1 MSGTKKGAKKR
12 RFPPAFCLICGY
24 SWEPRSENPKQ
35 CPKCQSRQWNKPSE
49 EPVEAPAEQPGDI
62 LLATDDA
69 LYEVEPAETEDA
81 LGISGIAVEPPPEI
95 EKPEEPIVEDAEEIV
110 EPVPPVEEVHIIEI
124 EDVPPEQVDEVKV
137 EPVASPEPL
146 PPIPRLDP
154 RSEMERIEGQERR
167 GRLIAAMRRMRE
179 RPRDAERKRT
189 MISQDNPPLYELAA
203 TILPKLPIISLL
215 LVLAFSA
222 VTSMAA
228 GNMWFVLDWYQA
240 TWVLPQ
246 LVGIFTYAGGPSE
259 WFAANWPLVMIAV
272 MLLVSVLIFVWALPW
287 RVAFKDYV
295 IVRGNTKARDGRV
308 MWSTM
313 NTWTRLWDRVYGTEP
328 RTQVD
333 IWLKTKLI
341 WNPLLP
347 SRGLLHLTLD
357 AEAEHPEYDGP
368 FVVTAEERRYRRYV
382 GYNHMVTTDDAQQTL
397 PIPLEEITS
406 NFQSRGRLLVDDT
419 QKFSLANPT
428 VRLEKLR
435 GGTHIVPSDLREAA
449 DVARAK
455 RGE

>member
-12 RFPPAFCLICGY
+12 RFPPAFCLKCGH
-24 SWEPRSENPKQ
+24 SWEPRSENPRQ
-35 CPKCQSRQWNKPSE
+35 CPKCQSRRWNKPSE
-49 EPVEAPAEQPGDI
+49 EPVEQ
-62 LLATDDA
+62 
-69 LYEVEPAETEDA
+69 
-81 LGISGIAVEPPPEI
+81 PPEI
-95 EKPEEPIVEDAEEIV
+95 EEPEEP
-110 EPVPPVEEVHIIEI
+110 HIIEI
-124 EDVPPEQVDEVKV
+124 EDAPPEQVEEAS

-146 PPIPRLDP
+146 PPVPRLDP

-203 TILPKLPIISLL
+203 NVLPKLPIISLL

-228 GNMWFVLDWYQA
+228 GNMWFVMDWYNA
-240 TWVLPQ
+240 TWILPQ
-246 LVGIFTYAGGPSE
+246 IVGIFTYAGGPGE
-259 WFAANWPLVMIAV
+259 WFAEYWPVVVLAA
-272 MLLVSVLIFVWALPW
+272 MLLISLAIFAWGVPW

-313 NTWTRLWDRVYGTEP
+313 NIWTRLWDRFYGTEP
-328 RTQVD
+328 RKTVD
-333 IWLKTKLI
+333 IWLKTKFW
-341 WNPLLP
+341 WNPLMP
-347 SRGLLHLTLD
+347 SKGLLHLTLD
-357 AEAEHPEYDGP
+357 AEADRPEYDGP
-368 FVVTAEERRYRRYV
+368 FTVTARERQYRRYV

-435 GGTHIVPSDLREAA
+435 GGTHIVPNDLKEAA
-449 DVARAK
+449 DIARTK

>member
-12 RFPPAFCLICGY
+12 RFPPAFCLKCGH
-24 SWEPRSENPKQ
+24 SWEPRIEKPAR
-35 CPKCQSRQWNKPSE
+35 CPKCGSLGWNKQPE
-49 EPVEAPAEQPGDI
+49 EPVEAPAEQPSDI
-62 LLATDDA
+62 LFVTDDA
-69 LYEVEPAETEDA
+69 IYDAEPSETEDA
-81 LGISGIAVEPPPEI
+81 LEITSIAVEPPPEI
-95 EKPEEPIVEDAEEIV
+95 EESEEPAAEDAEEIV
-110 EPVPPVEEVHIIEI
+110 EPVPPVEEAEETIE
-124 EDVPPEQVDEVKV
+124 PAP
-137 EPVASPEPL
+137 PEPL
-146 PPIPRLDP
+146 PPVPRLDP

-203 TILPKLPIISLL
+203 TVLPKMPIISLL

-228 GNMWFVLDWYQA
+228 GDYWFVLRWYEA
-240 TWVLPQ
+240 TWILPQ
-246 LVGIFTYAGGPSE
+246 IVAIFTYPAGPSE
-259 WFAANWPLVMIAV
+259 WFALYYPVVILAV
-272 MLLVSVLIFVWALPW
+272 GLFVSVLIFGWALPW

-313 NTWTRLWDRVYGTEP
+313 NIWTRLWDRVYGTEP
-328 RTQVD
+328 RKTVD
-333 IWLKTKLI
+333 IWLKTKFW

-357 AEAEHPEYDGP
+357 AEADRPEYDGP
-368 FVVTAEERRYRRYV
+368 FTVTARERQYRRYV
-382 GYNHMVTTDDAQQTL
+382 GYDHMVTTDDAQQTL
-397 PIPLEEITS
+397 PIPLDDITA

-435 GGTHIVPSDLREAA
+435 GGTHIVPQDLREAA
-449 DVARAK
+449 DVARSK

>member
-1 MSGTKKGAKKR
+1 MSGTKKGAKKSR
-12 RFPPAFCLICGY
+12 SPPAFCVKCGHN
-24 SWEPRSENPKQ
+24 WEPRSENPPKK

-49 EPVEAPAEQPGDI
+49 EPVAP
-62 LLATDDA
+62 
-69 LYEVEPAETEDA
+69 
-81 LGISGIAVEPPPEI
+81 
-95 EKPEEPIVEDAEEIV
+95 
-110 EPVPPVEEVHIIEI
+110 
-124 EDVPPEQVDEVKV
+124 
-137 EPVASPEPL
+137 PEPL
-146 PPIPRLDP
+146 PPVPRLDP
-154 RSEMERIEGQERR
+154 RSEMERIEGQEQR

-179 RPRDAERKRT
+179 RPRDAKRKRT
-189 MISQDNPPLYELAA
+189 MISKDNPPLYELAA

-228 GNMWFVLDWYQA
+228 GNMWFVMDWYRA
-240 TWVLPQ
+240 TWILPQ
-246 LVGIFTYAGGPSE
+246 IVGMFTYAGGPGE
-259 WFAANWPLVMIAV
+259 WFADYWPVVVLAA

-295 IVRGNTKARDGRV
+295 ILRGNTRARDGRV

-313 NTWTRLWDRVYGTEP
+313 NIWTRLWDRFYGTEP
-328 RTQVD
+328 RKTVD
-333 IWLKTKLI
+333 IWLKTKFW
-341 WNPLLP
+341 WNPLMP
-347 SRGLLHLTLD
+347 SKGLLHLTLD
-357 AEAEHPEYDGP
+357 AEADRPEYDGP
-368 FVVTAEERRYRRYV
+368 FTVTARERQYRRYV

-397 PIPLEEITS
+397 PIPLEEITA

-435 GGTHIVPSDLREAA
+435 GGTHIVPQDLREAA
-449 DVARAK
+449 DIARKK

>member
-1 MSGTKKGAKKR
+1 MSGTKKGAKKSR
-12 RFPPAFCLICGY
+12 SPPAFCLICGY
-24 SWEPRSENPKQ
+24 SWEPRSENPRQ
-35 CPKCQSRQWNKPSE
+35 CPKCQSRRWNKPSE
-49 EPVEAPAEQPGDI
+49 EPVEAPAEPS
-62 LLATDDA
+62 
-69 LYEVEPAETEDA
+69 ETEDA
-81 LGISGIAVEPPPEI
+81 LEISGIAVEQPPEI
-95 EKPEEPIVEDAEEIV
+95 EEPIVEDAEEIV

-124 EDVPPEQVDEVKV
+124 EDAPPEQVEEAS

-146 PPIPRLDP
+146 PPVPRLDP
-154 RSEMERIEGQERR
+154 RSEMERIEGQEQR

-179 RPRDAERKRT
+179 RPRDAKRKRT
-189 MISQDNPPLYELAA
+189 MISKDNPPLYELAA
-203 TILPKLPIISLL
+203 NVLPKLPIISLL

-222 VTSMAA
+222 ISSMAA
-228 GNMWFVLDWYQA
+228 GNMWFILDWYNA
-240 TWVLPQ
+240 TWILPQ
-246 LVGIFTYAGGPSE
+246 IVGIFTYAGGPGE
-259 WFAANWPLVMIAV
+259 WFADYWPVVVLAA

-313 NTWTRLWDRVYGTEP
+313 NIWTRLWDRIYGTEP
-328 RTQVD
+328 RKNVD
-333 IWLKTKLI
+333 IWLKTKFW
-341 WNPLLP
+341 WNPLMP
-347 SRGLLHLTLD
+347 SKGLLHLTLD
-357 AEAEHPEYDGP
+357 AEADRPEYDGL
-368 FVVTAEERRYRRYV
+368 FTVTARERQYRRYV

-397 PIPLEEITS
+397 PIPLDDITA

-435 GGTHIVPSDLREAA
+435 GGTHIVPQDLREAA
-449 DVARAK
+449 DVARSK

>member
-1 MSGTKKGAKKR
+1 MSGTKKGAKKSR
-12 RFPPAFCLICGY
+12 SPPAFCVKCGHN
-24 SWEPRSENPKQ
+24 WEPRSENPRR
-35 CPKCQSRQWNKPSE
+35 CPKCHSRRWNKPSE
-49 EPVEAPAEQPGDI
+49 EPVEAPAEPS
-62 LLATDDA
+62 
-69 LYEVEPAETEDA
+69 ETEDA
-81 LGISGIAVEPPPEI
+81 LEISGIAVEQPPEI
-95 EKPEEPIVEDAEEIV
+95 EEPEEPIVEDAEEIV

-124 EDVPPEQVDEVKV
+124 EGDRPEQVEEAS
-137 EPVASPEPL
+137 EPVAPPEPL
-146 PPIPRLDP
+146 PPVPRLDP

-179 RPRDAERKRT
+179 RPRDAKRKRT
-189 MISQDNPPLYELAA
+189 MISKDNPPLYELAV

-228 GNMWFVLDWYQA
+228 GNMWFVMDWYNA
-240 TWVLPQ
+240 TWILPQ
-246 LVGIFTYAGGPSE
+246 IVGIFTYAGGPGE
-259 WFAANWPLVMIAV
+259 WFADYWPVVVLAA

-287 RVAFKDYV
+287 RVAFKDYM
-295 IVRGNTKARDGRV
+295 IIRGNTKARDGRV

-313 NTWTRLWDRVYGTEP
+313 NIWTRLWDRIYGTEP
-328 RTQVD
+328 RKTVD
-333 IWLKTKLI
+333 IWLKTKFW
-341 WNPLLP
+341 WNPLMP
-347 SRGLLHLTLD
+347 SKGLLHLTLD
-357 AEAEHPEYDGP
+357 AEADRPEYDGP
-368 FVVTAEERRYRRYV
+368 FVLTARERQYRRYV

-397 PIPLEEITS
+397 PIPLEEITA

-435 GGTHIVPSDLREAA
+435 GGTHIVPQDLREAA
-449 DVARAK
+449 DVARSK

>member
-1 MSGTKKGAKKR
+1 
-12 RFPPAFCLICGY
+12 
-24 SWEPRSENPKQ
+24 
-35 CPKCQSRQWNKPSE
+35 
-49 EPVEAPAEQPGDI
+49 
-62 LLATDDA
+62 
-69 LYEVEPAETEDA
+69 
-81 LGISGIAVEPPPEI
+81 
-95 EKPEEPIVEDAEEIV
+95 
-110 EPVPPVEEVHIIEI
+110 
-124 EDVPPEQVDEVKV
+124 
-137 EPVASPEPL
+137 
-146 PPIPRLDP
+146 
-154 RSEMERIEGQERR
+154 MERIEGQERR

-228 GNMWFVLDWYQA
+228 GNMWFVMDWYNA
-240 TWVLPQ
+240 TWILPQ
-246 LVGIFTYAGGPSE
+246 IVGIFTYAGGPGE
-259 WFAANWPLVMIAV
+259 WFADYWPVVVLAA
-272 MLLVSVLIFVWALPW
+272 MLLISLAIFAWALPW

-313 NTWTRLWDRVYGTEP
+313 NIWTRLWDRIYGTAP
-328 RTQVD
+328 RTKVD
-333 IWLKTKLI
+333 IWLKTKSL

-357 AEAEHPEYDGP
+357 AEADRPEYDGP
-368 FVVTAEERRYRRYV
+368 FVVTARERQYRRYV
-382 GYNHMVTTDDAQQTL
+382 GYDHMVTTDDAQQTL

-435 GGTHIVPSDLREAA
+435 GGTHIVPQDLREAA
-449 DVARAK
+449 DVARSK

>member
-12 RFPPAFCLICGY
+12 RFPPAFCLICGHN
-24 SWEPRSENPKQ
+24 WEPRSENPKQ

-49 EPVEAPAEQPGDI
+49 EPVEAPAEQPSDI
-62 LLATDDA
+62 LLVTDDA
-69 LYEVEPAETEDA
+69 IYDAEPSETEDA
-81 LGISGIAVEPPPEI
+81 LEISGIAVEQPPEI
-95 EKPEEPIVEDAEEIV
+95 EEPEEPAAEDAEEIV
-110 EPVPPVEEVHIIEI
+110 EPVPPVEEVE
-124 EDVPPEQVDEVKV
+124 EAS

-146 PPIPRLDP
+146 PPVPRLDP

-222 VTSMAA
+222 ITSMAA
-228 GNMWFVLDWYQA
+228 GNMWFVMDWYNA
-240 TWVLPQ
+240 TWILPQ
-246 LVGIFTYAGGPSE
+246 IVGIFTYAGGPGE
-259 WFAANWPLVMIAV
+259 WFADYWPLVMIAV

-287 RVAFKDYV
+287 RVAFKDYM
-295 IVRGNTKARDGRV
+295 IIRGNTKARDGRV
-308 MWSTM
+308 MWSSL
-313 NTWTRLWDRVYGTEP
+313 NTWTRLWDRFYGTEP
-328 RTQVD
+328 RKNVD
-333 IWLKTKLI
+333 IWLKTGFW
-341 WNPLLP
+341 WNPLMP
-347 SRGLLHLTLD
+347 SKGLLHLTLD
-357 AEAEHPEYDGP
+357 TEADRPEYDGP
-368 FVVTAEERRYRRYV
+368 FTVTARERQYRRYV

-435 GGTHIVPSDLREAA
+435 GGTHIVPQDLREAA
-449 DVARAK
+449 DVARSK

>member
-12 RFPPAFCLICGY
+12 RFPPAFCLKCGH

-49 EPVEAPAEQPGDI
+49 EPVEAPAEPS
-62 LLATDDA
+62 
-69 LYEVEPAETEDA
+69 ETEDA
-81 LGISGIAVEPPPEI
+81 LEISGIAVEQPPEI
-95 EKPEEPIVEDAEEIV
+95 EEPEEPIVEDAEEIV

-124 EDVPPEQVDEVKV
+124 EDAPPEQVEEAS
-137 EPVASPEPL
+137 EPVAPPEPL
-146 PPIPRLDP
+146 PPVPRLDP

-189 MISQDNPPLYELAA
+189 MISKDNPPLYELAA

-228 GNMWFVLDWYQA
+228 GNMWFVMDWYNA
-240 TWVLPQ
+240 TWILPQ
-246 LVGIFTYAGGPSE
+246 LVGIFTYSGGPGE
-259 WFAANWPLVMIAV
+259 WFADYWPLVMIAV
-272 MLLVSVLIFVWALPW
+272 MLLVSVLIFAWGVPW

-313 NTWTRLWDRVYGTEP
+313 NIWTRLWDRFYGTEP
-328 RTQVD
+328 RKTVD
-333 IWLKTKLI
+333 IWLKTKLF

-347 SRGLLHLTLD
+347 SKGLLHLTLD
-357 AEAEHPEYDGP
+357 AEADRPEYDGL
-368 FVVTAEERRYRRYV
+368 FTVTARERQYRRYV

-397 PIPLEEITS
+397 PIPLDDITA

-435 GGTHIVPSDLREAA
+435 GGTHIVPQDLREAA
-449 DVARAK
+449 DVARSK

>member
-12 RFPPAFCLICGY
+12 RFPPAFCVKCGHN
-24 SWEPRSENPKQ
+24 WEPRSENPPKK

-49 EPVEAPAEQPGDI
+49 EPVEAPAEPS
-62 LLATDDA
+62 
-69 LYEVEPAETEDA
+69 ETEDA
-81 LGISGIAVEPPPEI
+81 LEISGIAVEQPPEI
-95 EKPEEPIVEDAEEIV
+95 EEPEEPIVEDAEEIV
-110 EPVPPVEEVHIIEI
+110 EPVPPV
-124 EDVPPEQVDEVKV
+124 
-137 EPVASPEPL
+137 
-146 PPIPRLDP
+146 PRLDP
-154 RSEMERIEGQERR
+154 RSEMERIEGQEQR

-179 RPRDAERKRT
+179 RPSRDAGRKRT
-189 MISQDNPPLYELAA
+189 CISQDNPPLYELAA

-222 VTSMAA
+222 ITSMAA
-228 GNMWFVLDWYQA
+228 GNLWFVMDWYEA
-240 TWVLPQ
+240 TWILPQ
-246 LVGIFTYAGGPSE
+246 LVGIFTYAGGPGE
-259 WFAANWPLVMIAV
+259 WFADYWPLVMIAV
-272 MLLVSVLIFVWALPW
+272 MLLVSVLIFAWALPW

-313 NTWTRLWDRVYGTEP
+313 NIWTRLWDRVYGTEP
-328 RTQVD
+328 RKTVD
-333 IWLKTKLI
+333 IWLKTKFL
-341 WNPLLP
+341 WNPLMP
-347 SRGLLHLTLD
+347 SKGLLHLTLD
-357 AEAEHPEYDGP
+357 AEADRPEYDGP
-368 FVVTAEERRYRRYV
+368 FVVTARERQYRRYV

-397 PIPLEEITS
+397 PIPLDDITA

-435 GGTHIVPSDLREAA
+435 GGTHIVPQDLREAA
-449 DVARAK
+449 DVARSK

>member
-12 RFPPAFCLICGY
+12 RFPPAFCLICGH
-24 SWEPRSENPKQ
+24 SWEPRSENPRQ
-35 CPKCQSRQWNKPSE
+35 CPKCQSRRWNKPSE
-49 EPVEAPAEQPGDI
+49 EPVEAPAEQPSDI
-62 LLATDDA
+62 LLVTDDA
-69 LYEVEPAETEDA
+69 IYDAEPSETEDA
-81 LGISGIAVEPPPEI
+81 LEITSIAVEQPPEI
-95 EKPEEPIVEDAEEIV
+95 EEPEEP
-110 EPVPPVEEVHIIEI
+110 HIIEI
-124 EDVPPEQVDEVKV
+124 EDAPPEQVEEAS
-137 EPVASPEPL
+137 EPVAPPEPL
-146 PPIPRLDP
+146 PPVPRLDP

-203 TILPKLPIISLL
+203 NVLPKLPIIGILL
-215 LVLAFSA
+215 ALAISA
-222 VTSMAA
+222 ISSMAA
-228 GNMWFVLDWYQA
+228 GNMWFILDWYRA

-246 LVGIFTYAGGPSE
+246 LVAIYSYPGGPSE
-259 WFAANWPLVMIAV
+259 WFADYWPLVMIAV

-295 IVRGNTKARDGRV
+295 IVRGNTRARDGRV

-313 NTWTRLWDRVYGTEP
+313 NIWTRLWDRIYGTEP
-328 RTQVD
+328 RKTVD
-333 IWLKTKLI
+333 IWLKTKFW
-341 WNPLLP
+341 WNPLMP
-347 SRGLLHLTLD
+347 SKGLLHLTLD
-357 AEAEHPEYDGP
+357 AEADRPEYDGP
-368 FVVTAEERRYRRYV
+368 FVLTARERQYRRYV

-435 GGTHIVPSDLREAA
+435 GGTHIVPQDLREAA
-449 DVARAK
+449 DIARTK

>member
-12 RFPPAFCLICGY
+12 RFPPAFCLICGHN
-24 SWEPRSENPKQ
+24 WEPRSENPPKK

-49 EPVEAPAEQPGDI
+49 EPVEAPAEPS
-62 LLATDDA
+62 
-69 LYEVEPAETEDA
+69 ETEDA
-81 LGISGIAVEPPPEI
+81 LEISGIAVEQPPEI
-95 EKPEEPIVEDAEEIV
+95 EEPEEPIVEDAEEIV
-110 EPVPPVEEVHIIEI
+110 EPVPPVEEVHIFEI
-124 EDVPPEQVDEVKV
+124 EDVPPEQVEEAS
-137 EPVASPEPL
+137 EPVALPEPL
-146 PPIPRLDP
+146 PPVPRLDP
-154 RSEMERIEGQERR
+154 RSEMERIEGQEQR
-167 GRLIAAMRRMRE
+167 GRLVAAMRRMRE

-228 GNMWFVLDWYQA
+228 GNMWFVMDWYNA
-240 TWVLPQ
+240 TWILPQ
-246 LVGIFTYAGGPSE
+246 LVGIFTYAGGPGE
-259 WFAANWPLVMIAV
+259 WIADYWPLVMIAV

-287 RVAFKDYV
+287 RVAFKDYM
-295 IVRGNTKARDGRV
+295 IIRGNTKARDGRV

-313 NTWTRLWDRVYGTEP
+313 NIWTRLWDRIYGTAP
-328 RTQVD
+328 RTKVD
-333 IWLKTKLI
+333 IWLKTKFW
-341 WNPLLP
+341 WNPLMP
-347 SRGLLHLTLD
+347 SKGLLHLTLD
-357 AEAEHPEYDGP
+357 AEADRPEYDGL
-368 FVVTAEERRYRRYV
+368 FTVAARERQYRRYV

-435 GGTHIVPSDLREAA
+435 GGTHIVPQDLREAA
-449 DVARAK
+449 DVARSK